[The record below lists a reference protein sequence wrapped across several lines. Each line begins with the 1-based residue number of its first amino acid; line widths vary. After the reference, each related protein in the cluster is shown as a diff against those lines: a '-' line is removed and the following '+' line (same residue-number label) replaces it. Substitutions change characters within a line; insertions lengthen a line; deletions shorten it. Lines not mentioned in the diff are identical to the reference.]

1 MWEEK
6 MILSNLYVKKL
17 YGRYTYRVNFNSDI
31 TLLYG
36 MNGCGKTTILN
47 IITAIITGNVF
58 RLFSYDF
65 EKVNLTYFDENNA
78 RLSNSIIIKREDEQ
92 LRITFKNTDKMIAK
106 LQIPEERRRR
116 IDSGESMYFEEY
128 PILSEIKKE
137 FNYVYLALNR
147 ASALSDNDDYIFY
160 RRRRFYVEE
169 GEIIEPDNIAPE
181 IRYVEGLISNQYM
194 RATSLINTI
203 NNEFR
208 NSILKSALD
217 LNIQTDIGKM
227 MSDFNVK
234 DLKRNDISEI
244 RDSYIKTLNDL
255 NLISSEEKKQYKVF
269 FENYKKRIQIIGEH
283 DSIDI
288 QDMFSLIVEYNEM
301 KKIQGIVD
309 IAAETEKRKSIAMKP
324 IELFLDT
331 VNEFISSADLKKKID
346 INLNGHVYF
355 KTEDSSHK
363 LSIQYL
369 SSGERQIL
377 VFFANLI
384 FGVKDTSSGIFVVDE
399 PELSLHLS
407 WQKVFVK
414 KALSINNNVQFI
426 FATHAPEIIGIYRD
440 KTERLERI
448 TESGN

>member
-255 NLISSEEKKQYKVF
+255 NLISSEEKSNIK
-269 FENYKKRIQIIGEH
+269 
-283 DSIDI
+283 
-288 QDMFSLIVEYNEM
+288 FSLKIIKKEY
-301 KKIQGIVD
+301 K
-309 IAAETEKRKSIAMKP
+309 
-324 IELFLDT
+324 
-331 VNEFISSADLKKKID
+331 
-346 INLNGHVYF
+346 
-355 KTEDSSHK
+355 
-363 LSIQYL
+363 
-369 SSGERQIL
+369 
-377 VFFANLI
+377 
-384 FGVKDTSSGIFVVDE
+384 
-399 PELSLHLS
+399 
-407 WQKVFVK
+407 
-414 KALSINNNVQFI
+414 
-426 FATHAPEIIGIYRD
+426 
-440 KTERLERI
+440 
-448 TESGN
+448 

>member
-1 MWEEK
+1 MQEEK
-6 MILSNLYVKKL
+6 MILSDLYVKKL
-17 YGRYTYRVNFNSDI
+17 YGHYSYKVKFNSDI

-47 IITAIITGNVF
+47 IITAIITGNIF
-58 RLFSYDF
+58 RLFSYEF
-65 EKVNLTYFDENNA
+65 EEIELTYFDENNA

-92 LRITFKNTDKMIAK
+92 LKITFKNIDRAIVK
-106 LQIPEERRRR
+106 LQIPEDRRRR
-116 IDSGESMYFEEY
+116 IDSEESRYFEEY

-147 ASALSDNDDYIFY
+147 ASALPDNDDYIFY
-160 RRRRFYVEE
+160 RRRIYVEE

-181 IRYVEGLISNQYM
+181 IQYVERLISNQYM
-194 RATSLINTI
+194 KATSLINSI

-227 MSDFNVK
+227 LSDFNVK
-234 DLKRNDISEI
+234 DLKKNDILEI
-244 RDSYIKTLNDL
+244 RDSYIKILSDL
-255 NLISSEEKKQYKVF
+255 DLISNEEKKQYNIF
-269 FENYKKRIQIIGEH
+269 FENYEKRIKIIGER

-288 QDMFSLIVEYNEM
+288 EDMFSLIVEYNEM

-309 IAAETEKRKSIAMKP
+309 IAAETEKRKSIVMKS
-324 IELFLDT
+324 IQLFLDT
-331 VNEFISSADLKKKID
+331 VNEFISSADLKKRVD

-355 KTEDSSHK
+355 ITEDNNHK

-414 KALSINNNVQFI
+414 RALSINNNVQFI

-440 KTERLERI
+440 KTERLSRI
-448 TESGN
+448 TER